1 MGFRTIDLD
10 QPGGY
15 QRYEKL
21 RETKSVKE
29 TFKDLDEKEQKS
41 TFFADDEKRVS
52 GFANEAKRTMPG
64 EIIKKG
70 VVTGVMQLRV
80 REKPEGDVISMISE
94 KTIITILDEHEGW
107 YKVEYAPDK
116 VGYVMKQYIKEY
128 KESIGG

>member
-29 TFKDLDEKEQKS
+29 TFKDLDEQEQKP

-52 GFANEAKRTMPG
+52 SFANEAKRIMP
-64 EIIKKG
+64 EEIKKG
-70 VVTGVMQLRV
+70 VVYGVMQLRV
-80 REKPEGDVISMISE
+80 REKPEGEVISMISD
-94 KTIITILDEHEGW
+94 KSIVTILDEYEGW
-107 YKVEYAPDK
+107 YKVEYTPSK
-116 VGYVMKQYIKEY
+116 TGYVMRQYIKEY
-128 KESIGG
+128 KESVGG